1 MLNASVA
8 GVTELGDDDLD
19 DLQRALRDRAY
30 RRAYP
35 AAYVGVTVFFFLTL
49 AAWHGDGW
57 LSFPLIIAVD
67 AVVWLAVLSAP
78 VHVLAWTLPD
88 DDEDPQL
95 RLIA

>member
-1 MLNASVA
+1 M
-8 GVTELGDDDLD
+8 
-19 DLQRALRDRAY
+19 
-30 RRAYP
+30 
-35 AAYVGVTVFFFLTL
+35 
-49 AAWHGDGW
+49 
-57 LSFPLIIAVD
+57 VD